1 MKISSLRWD
10 KQTQEQQILSII
22 AFPTVA
28 DPDLQIGEGPSHLEG
43 EGEGGEGGGGRSR
56 GIFFRPFGPQLVW
69 SKNKGGRAPL
79 DPHLYHAR
87 SHASSLYLFLYSLPQ
102 PSCTFI
108 FMVHVSVQNVQV
120 YHLAK
125 QQVLPP
131 QNLVLH
137 FPRLADFP
145 LCVQYSGK

>member
-1 MKISSLRWD
+1 MKISSLRWV
-10 KQTQEQQILSII
+10 KQTQEQQIISIL
-22 AFPTVA
+22 AFPTLA
-28 DPDLQIGEGPSHLEG
+28 DPDLQIRV
-43 EGEGGEGGGGRSR
+43 GGGGQSSR
-56 GIFFRPFGPQLVW
+56 PLV
-69 SKNKGGRAPL
+69 KGGRPVSKKFFFGPSGLSQFGLKIRGAP
-79 DPHLYHAR
+79 PPG
-87 SHASSLYLFLYSLPQ
+87 SASVPCKTSCIIVVFILYSFPQ

-120 YHLAK
+120 YLLAK
-125 QQVLPP
+125 HQQVLPP

>member
-1 MKISSLRWD
+1 MG
-10 KQTQEQQILSII
+10 QIDIGI
-22 AFPTVA
+22 ANYFYSCIPHT
-28 DPDLQIGEGPSHLEG
+28 
-43 EGEGGEGGGGRSR
+43 GGSR
-56 GIFFRPFGPQLVW
+56 PA
-69 SKNKGGRAPL
+69 SNKGGRGGGQSSRPLVKGGRPVSKKFFFGPSGLSQFGLKIRGAP
-79 DPHLYHAR
+79 PPG
-87 SHASSLYLFLYSLPQ
+87 SASVPCKTSCIVVVFILYSFPQ

-120 YHLAK
+120 SLLAK
-125 QQVLPP
+125 HQQVLPP